1 MVSMWLILLAG
12 GIFCIAGALFNWDW
26 LMENKRSRSRY
37 GIRLFS
43 RDGARIFYFVIGL
56 AIIVLGFLGM
66 SGVLNLKS

>member
-1 MVSMWLILLAG
+1 MWLVLLAG

-26 LMENKRSRSRY
+26 FMENKRSRY

-43 RDGARIFYFVIGL
+43 RNGARIFYCVIGL

-66 SGVLNLKS
+66 SGKW